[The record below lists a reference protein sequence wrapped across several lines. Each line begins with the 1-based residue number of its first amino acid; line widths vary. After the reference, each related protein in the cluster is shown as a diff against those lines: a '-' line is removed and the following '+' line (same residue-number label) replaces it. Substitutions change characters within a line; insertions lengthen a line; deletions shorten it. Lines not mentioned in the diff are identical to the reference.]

1 MMKKRA
7 VSIAA
12 ILPTVCP
19 VSCTVYCSDGT
30 VRPEIASEKITICK
44 YC

>member
-1 MMKKRA
+1 MMNKRA
-7 VSIAA
+7 MSIAA
-12 ILPTVCP
+12 IQLTVFP